1 MSQRHKASF
10 PGRGAP
16 GQALIEY
23 ALILV
28 LVVMALAAAFIATGP
43 ALGNV
48 FSNTVYNLLGQTS
61 VAQVDLG
68 TRGGPTAF
76 WQTVTAVAENPPKD
90 SAFPTNVPPVPSNTP
105 SPGPSPTPTLITPS
119 PSPAP
124 SQTPKAT
131 ATAEDRGYIAPFY
144 DPADDSDIWRVDSS
158 VFLGGDQDWRG
169 DWYNN
174 TSFSGPAISLWNQE
188 LGVGAEH
195 RYNINFDETND
206 SLVGGIQNNNFSV
219 RFTRNIS
226 LKDPK
231 VIPPTGLTVNVS
243 VLANGSF
250 NFYLDGASV
259 GSNSGTKFANGP
271 TVFSFNIPT
280 GDHQLRVDYVAGA
293 APWGIYVD
301 IGNFVGNV
309 PDDKNNG
316 GGAVNCR
323 WGRITGTEPNTASWT
338 WTSDARSTGSDA
350 GFSPNMT
357 CNLEVRGWI
366 DVTPLTKPTIA
377 FWDAWETQAGDTIKL
392 LIADYTAYSGGGT
405 GATGGPNWAGAQTV
419 VLHGAGSKNY
429 AWTRYEIPLD
439 RAKVKTN
446 RIAIRFSITSGGGGG
461 NRRWFLDDLAVQDM
475 TTRTFTVC
483 TGADKGSCGN
493 YFDMENAT
501 YSGAV
506 KPDNG
511 SDFIASGRWK
521 VVSAQGDNG
530 NGSNGMWDSGSGT
543 GKYVQFGPEQGT
555 GTDIAS
561 GDVRI
566 HSLEFNGKI
575 DFTNINSDGTGGPKD
590 WEGDDG
596 YPELI
601 FDQGYNIDNGESL
614 LVQYTRD
621 PYGAT
626 VRNWQTLVTLQANA
640 GQQAMQQVQPILLNT
655 IPNWN
660 TSPFYLRFAMLVNK
674 GATTGGGWQI
684 DNIVFDRVGIPRYSP
699 YAFCDDAENGTD
711 YWLMSGQWGTI
722 NGGAFD
728 SGKAFTD
735 SPAGNYVAQ
744 QQTGMAL
751 RYPIDFNNNTPEN
764 IANFGGN
771 IDCNNNKTGGPAK
784 RPVMTFW
791 HYRSLASGTLSVDIS
806 RPANAASGTTAI
818 DWTPVWTYK
827 YTSNTGKQL
836 AWERVT
842 IDLDAAIKAVTGK
855 TLTQMASPP
864 NTKYE
869 DDFYVRIRL
878 DTRGSAAVADGVY
891 IDKINIGDYSELA
904 FKLWD
909 VSKNDATYGAGNG
922 TRLQDE
928 VEIPNQWW
936 TRWDYGGDWYTAD
949 PDQPGWNSAS
959 MPTWWIAHSGTLSF
973 TDSPPYNTNY
983 DPTTFS
989 VLNMDTIIDLRATL
1003 ASDSPTLYFWTHYD
1017 IGANTQALVQLST
1030 EDSTRTTQ
1038 SYENEYGWG
1047 SSSASSSWETIWTAC
1062 SSPLTCNAAARVDTW
1077 VRQQISL
1084 NPYVG
1089 KRIRLRFVVNALST
1103 AATRRDGWYI
1113 DDIRV
1118 EFRKPRVF
1126 PLPFLDSAQ
1135 NTQNWVTEGIWG
1147 LAPDLWRGS
1156 GGGPAALG
1164 PGVWSVYW
1172 FDCVTAM
1179 QKFAAGTTPTAAD
1192 YGNQFSCSTDDMN
1205 KFLNVIPGINKATG
1219 PNTGANGTNNWIGAN
1234 GAYPDLTDFTGDVNY
1249 DFGTSSRPFGA
1260 DPGPL
1265 GDTWDD
1271 YYFGRFIRPIT
1282 VAAGQY
1288 TFILVSDDGI
1298 RLRYDTVPGGNAT
1311 PANNSAYWNIKLNWT
1326 AHGRT
1331 VDMNTVTL
1339 AAGNY
1344 NLQLEWFELTGS
1356 ATVIL
1361 QVGNNNFSFTDS
1373 PKASSS
1379 TSSPAVPSVKFGNS
1393 SLMLNG
1399 VLDLTNPNPGNPS
1412 FIWKPRL
1419 NYYTFYDLSSVN
1431 NAYVEVSIDGGFTWT
1446 QANLGNNCPGGGAVC
1461 SPTIAGATTYL
1472 PTSGDWQL
1480 RSHDLSNYA
1489 NQKINLRFR
1498 LNTQSNVGDG
1508 WWITDIQAAG

>member
-28 LVVMALAAAFIATGP
+28 LVIMALAAAFIATGP

-76 WQTVTAVAENPPKD
+76 WETVTAVASNPPKD
-90 SAFPTNVPPVPSNTP
+90 SAFPTNVPPVPSSTP
-105 SPGPSPTPTLITPS
+105 TDGPSPTPTQITPS
-119 PSPAP
+119 PTPLP
-124 SQTPKAT
+124 TRTPKPT
-131 ATAEDRGYIAPFY
+131 ATPNDTGYIAPFY
-144 DPADDSDIWRVDSS
+144 DPADDSSIWRVDSS
-158 VFLGGDQDWRG
+158 VFLGGDLDWRG
-169 DWYNN
+169 EWYANK
-174 TSFSGPAISLWNQE
+174 TFSGSPTTLWNAE
-188 LGVGAEH
+188 LGAGEYA
-195 RYNINFDETND
+195 YNINFPETNN
-206 SLVGGIQNNNFSV
+206 SLVGGIPNNNFSV

-226 LKDPK
+226 IKDVPL
-231 VIPPTGLTVNVS
+231 VAPVTGLPVNVS

-250 NFYLDGASV
+250 KFWLDGTLV
-259 GSNSGTKFANGP
+259 GSSGGTSFANGP
-271 TVFSFNIPT
+271 TVFSFTIPT
-280 GDHQLRVDYVAGA
+280 GDHQLKLEYVAGA
-293 APWGIYVD
+293 APWGVYVD
-301 IGNFVGNV
+301 IGNFIGNV
-309 PDDKNNG
+309 PGDQSNT

-338 WTSDARSTGSDA
+338 WTSDARSSGSDA

-366 DVTPLTKPTIA
+366 DVTQLTKPTIS
-377 FWDAWETQAGDTIKL
+377 FWDAWETQAGDSIKL
-392 LIADYTAYSGGGT
+392 LIADYQSYSGGGT
-405 GATGGPNWAGAQTV
+405 TATSGPNWAGAQTV
-419 VLHGAGSKNY
+419 TLHGAGSKNY
-429 AWTRYEIPLD
+429 AWTRFEIPLD

-446 RIAIRFSITSGGGGG
+446 RIAIRFAITSGGAAGS
-461 NRRWFLDDLAVQDM
+461 RRWFLDDLAVQDM
-475 TTRTFTVC
+475 TPRTFTVC
-483 TGADKGSCGN
+483 SGNKSSCN
-493 YFDMENAT
+493 NFFDMENAT
-501 YSGAV
+501 YAGAV
-506 KPDNG
+506 KPDAG
-511 SDFIASGRWK
+511 SDFIASGRWQ

-530 NGSNGMWDSGSGT
+530 NGTNGMWDSGGGT
-543 GKYVQFGPEQGT
+543 GKYVRFGPEPGT
-555 GTDIAS
+555 GTDITS

-566 HSLEFNGKI
+566 HSLEFNGQI
-575 DFTNINSDGTGGPKD
+575 TFTSINSDGTGGPKD

-596 YPELI
+596 YPQLT
-601 FDQGYNIDNGESL
+601 FDQGYNVDNGESL
-614 LVQYTRD
+614 LIQFTRD
-621 PYGAT
+621 AYGAA
-626 VRNWQTLVTLQANA
+626 VRNWQTLKTIQANA
-640 GQQAMQQVQPILLNT
+640 GQQPMQQYQLPLNT

-660 TSPFYLRFAMLVNK
+660 TQPFYLRFAMLVDKNN
-674 GATTGGGWQI
+674 TSGGGWQI
-684 DNIVFDRVGIPRYSP
+684 DNIVFERVGIPRYSP

-735 SPAGNYVAQ
+735 SPAGNYVVS
-744 QQTGMAL
+744 QQTSMAL

-764 IANFGGN
+764 VANFGGN
-771 IDCNNNKTGGPAK
+771 IDCNSNKTTGPAN
-784 RPVMTFW
+784 RPILTFW
-791 HYRSLASGTLSVDIS
+791 QRRSFAASAAFAVDIS
-806 RPANAASGTTAI
+806 RPANAATGTTAI

-827 YTSNTGKQL
+827 YTSTDGRQL
-836 AWERVT
+836 AWEQVVV
-842 IDLDAAIKAVTGK
+842 DLDAAIKAVTGK
-855 TLTQMASPP
+855 TLTQLRTTG
-864 NTKYE
+864 TKYE

-878 DTRGSAAVADGVY
+878 DTRLGSTPADGIYV
-891 IDKINIGDYSELA
+891 DKITIGDYSELA

-909 VSKNDATYGAGNG
+909 VSKNDPTYGAGNG
-922 TRLQDE
+922 TRIQDE

-949 PDQPGWNSAS
+949 PNQPGWNSAA
-959 MPTWWIAHSGTLSF
+959 MPAWWIAHSGTLSF
-973 TDSPPYNTNY
+973 TDSPPYNQNY
-983 DPTTFS
+983 RASTFS
-989 VLNMDTIIDLRATL
+989 VLNMDTIIDLRATV
-1003 ASDSPTLYFWTHYD
+1003 ASDNPTLYFWTHYN
-1017 IGANTQALVQLST
+1017 IGPNARGTVQISV

-1038 SYENEYGWG
+1038 SYNNEFGWG
-1047 SSSASSSWETIWTAC
+1047 SSSATSSWETIWASCGTA
-1062 SSPLTCNAAARVDTW
+1062 TCTQLGRVDTW

-1089 KRIRLRFVVNALST
+1089 KRIRLRFVLDALST
-1103 AATRRDGWYI
+1103 AATLVDGWYI
-1113 DDIRV
+1113 DDIRI

-1126 PLPFLDSAQ
+1126 PLPFVDPAQ
-1135 NTQNWVTEGIWG
+1135 NTQNWITEGIWG

-1179 QKFAAGTTPTAAD
+1179 QKFASGSTPTAGD
-1192 YGNQFSCSTDDMN
+1192 YNNQISCSTDDVN

-1219 PNTGANGTNNWIGAN
+1219 PNTGQNGTNNWMAAN
-1234 GAYPDLTDFTGDVNY
+1234 PAYPDLTDVTGDVNY

-1271 YYFGRFIRPIT
+1271 YFFGRFIRQIT

-1288 TFILVSDDGI
+1288 TFILISDDGV
-1298 RLRYDTVPGGNAT
+1298 RMRYDTVPGGNAT
-1311 PANNSAYWNIKLNWT
+1311 VANNSTYWNIKLNWT

-1331 VDMNTVTL
+1331 VDMSTITL

-1356 ATVIL
+1356 ATIIL

-1373 PKASSS
+1373 PKASAAP
-1379 TSSPAVPSVKFGNS
+1379 SSPTINSVAFGNS

-1399 VLDLTNPNPGNPS
+1399 VLDLSNPNPGNPA
-1412 FIWKPRL
+1412 FVWKPRL
-1419 NYYTFYDLSSVN
+1419 NYYTYYDLASVN
-1431 NAYVEVSIDGGFTWT
+1431 NANVEVSIDGGFTWT
-1446 QANLGNNCPGGGAVC
+1446 QANLANNCPSGATC
-1461 SPTIAGATTYL
+1461 SATITGATTWL
-1472 PTSGDWQL
+1472 PANGDWQL
-1480 RSHDLSNYA
+1480 RSHDLTNYV
-1489 NQKINLRFR
+1489 NQKITVRFR
-1498 LNTQSNVGDG
+1498 LNTQTNVKDG